1 VSAIRVLIVEDERIA
16 AEAHRTYVERLPEFE
31 VAAVARS
38 FQEAVRALG
47 DTGAIDLVLLDM
59 NLPDGHGLDLL
70 RQLRAAGHLHDVIA
84 VTSAR
89 DADVVRQAVAH
100 GVVAYLLKPFTFAM
114 FEVKLRQYAAFR
126 RTLTRDDAVD
136 QEAVDAVFGA
146 MRPAPDE
153 TLPKGLSAESLEA
166 VRRALAGADADAPD
180 GAVQGLSAGEVA
192 ERVGSSR
199 VTARR
204 YLEHLAELGVVTR
217 STRYGGTGRPHV
229 EYRVTRA

>member
-1 VSAIRVLIVEDERIA
+1 MTAIRVLIVEDERIA

-38 FQEAVRALG
+38 FQEAVRALSSG
-47 DTGAIDLVLLDM
+47 QDVDLVLLDM

-70 RQLRAAGHLHDVIA
+70 RQLRSAGHLHDVIA

-100 GVVAYLLKPFTFAM
+100 GVAGYLLKPFTFAM
-114 FEVKLRQYAAFR
+114 FEVKLRQYAQFR
-126 RTLTRDDAVD
+126 RTLTRDGAVD
-136 QEAVDAVFGA
+136 QDAVDAVFGA
-146 MRPAPDE
+146 MRPAPDQA
-153 TLPKGLSAESLEA
+153 LPKGLSAESLDA
-166 VRRALAGADADAPD
+166 VRRVLDDAAE
-180 GAVQGLSAGEVA
+180 GLSAGEVA
-192 ERVGSSR
+192 ELVGSSR

-204 YLEHLAELGVVTR
+204 YLEHLAELGAVTR

-229 EYRVTRA
+229 EYRLPQA

>member
-1 VSAIRVLIVEDERIA
+1 MTIRVLIVEDEQIA
-16 AEAHRTYVERLPEFE
+16 AEAHRTYVERLAGFE

-38 FQEAVRALG
+38 FQDAVRSLATL
-47 DTGAIDLVLLDM
+47 DVDLVLLDM

-100 GVVAYLLKPFTFAM
+100 GVAAYLLKPFTFAM
-114 FEVKLRQYAAFR
+114 FEVKLRQYATFR
-126 RTLTRDDAVD
+126 RTLTSQEPVD
-136 QEAVDAVFGA
+136 QSAVDAVFEA

-153 TLPKGLSAESLEA
+153 SLPKGLSAETLEA
-166 VRRALAGADADAPD
+166 VQQALARAGS
-180 GAVQGLSAGEVA
+180 GLSAGEVA
-192 ERVGSSR
+192 EVVGSSR

-204 YLEHLAELGVVTR
+204 YLEHLAELGRLTR

-229 EYRVTRA
+229 EYRVSR